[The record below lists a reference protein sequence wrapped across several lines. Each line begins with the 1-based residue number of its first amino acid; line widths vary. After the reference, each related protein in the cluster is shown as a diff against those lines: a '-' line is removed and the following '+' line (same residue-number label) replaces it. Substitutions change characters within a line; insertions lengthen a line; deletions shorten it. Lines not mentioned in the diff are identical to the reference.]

1 MDGVRLRPDGP
12 NVDGSVKVNDGEA
25 DGANVLNA
33 RGSNDNDNKHV
44 FESYLELLGG
54 KRSKI
59 RSVGKS
65 EDNEVK
71 KLLRNKKRGESR
83 KRLKPSGSH
92 ALKEKCLSA
101 EAGVKGVITHHPFL
115 PASVPCEEEEWE
127 EGPPTFT
134 IGWEENLHHL
144 PIMNEHWCV
153 EDEAEL
159 NGDVDLEVLAGESV
173 GMSGD
178 VM

>member
-12 NVDGSVKVNDGEA
+12 NVDGGVKVNDGEA
-25 DGANVLNA
+25 NGANVLNA

-44 FESYLELLGG
+44 FEGYLELLGG

-65 EDNEVK
+65 VDNEVK
-71 KLLRNKKRGESR
+71 KRLRNQKRSESR

-101 EAGVKGVITHHPFL
+101 EAGYKGVITHHPFL
-115 PASVPCEEEEWE
+115 PVSVPVRRKV
-127 EGPPTFT
+127 GRRAPPSQSTGKMT
-134 IGWEENLHHL
+134 HIISRL
-144 PIMNEHWCV
+144 
-153 EDEAEL
+153 
-159 NGDVDLEVLAGESV
+159 
-173 GMSGD
+173 
-178 VM
+178 